1 MRRLPWYSIPTIQTI
16 NLIFFLTISGGNS
29 NEYQMQGKDYNSSEE
44 DEASGTSVDGSDTKP
59 EVWGQHQWNE
69 MLQYQQQMQEQAMQ
83 QQQRPHRTPHYP
95 TPPSEAIRNDI
106 SAANPSEIE
115 WDIQLTENNGSV
127 SENGERQDRP
137 VRPGRTVAPDPDSVS
152 RHYKSVKPNSGN
164 KSCFSE
170 TYSAWPLRRIG
181 AALHEDRSNTGNV
194 VKIGAR
200 NPTEVG
206 RQRKTVI

>member
-1 MRRLPWYSIPTIQTI
+1 
-16 NLIFFLTISGGNS
+16 
-29 NEYQMQGKDYNSSEE
+29 
-44 DEASGTSVDGSDTKP
+44 
-59 EVWGQHQWNE
+59 

-152 RHYKSVKPNSGN
+152 RHHKSVKPNSGN
-164 KSCFSE
+164 KSWFSE

-181 AALHEDRSNTGNV
+181 AALREDRSNTGNV

>member
-1 MRRLPWYSIPTIQTI
+1 MTIMKKSLTAPKRFSEYPFEKKTCNNFECFILSDNAQIRLIIFYS
-16 NLIFFLTISGGNS
+16 
-29 NEYQMQGKDYNSSEE
+29 
-44 DEASGTSVDGSDTKP
+44 
-59 EVWGQHQWNE
+59 W
-69 MLQYQQQMQEQAMQ
+69 
-83 QQQRPHRTPHYP
+83 RCR
-95 TPPSEAIRNDI
+95 
-106 SAANPSEIE
+106 

-137 VRPGRTVAPDPDSVS
+137 VRPGRTVAHDPDSVS
-152 RHYKSVKPNSGN
+152 RHHKSVKPNSGN
-164 KSCFSE
+164 KSWFSE

-181 AALHEDRSNTGNV
+181 AALREDRSNTGNV